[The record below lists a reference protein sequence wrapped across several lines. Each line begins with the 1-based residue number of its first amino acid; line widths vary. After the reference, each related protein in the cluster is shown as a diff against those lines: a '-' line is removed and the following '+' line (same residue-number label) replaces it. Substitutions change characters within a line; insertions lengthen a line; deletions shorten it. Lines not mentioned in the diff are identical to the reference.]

1 MTDTAAYPA
10 ERPLDDATLDE
21 WTAHYARPRLT
32 EEVTF
37 ASLFVFRLGAEWLGL
52 RTSFLVSVASLPP
65 VHSLPHR
72 RGSAVAGLVN
82 VGGDLVV
89 HASLA
94 GLLGIAA
101 GDATPAREIGATR
114 ATPRLVV
121 LGDDRGRLA
130 VTVDE
135 VWGIHHHDPAQLRPA
150 PPTLTRAPASFTFAM
165 LDVDGRIVACLDPV
179 RVMDALSVA
188 IA

>member
-1 MTDTAAYPA
+1 MTDTAAYST

-21 WTAHYARPRLT
+21 STAHYARPRLT

-52 RTSFLVSVASLPP
+52 PTSLLVSVASPPP

-72 RGSAVAGLVN
+72 SGSAVAGLVN
-82 VGGDLVV
+82 VGGNLVV
-89 HASLA
+89 HVSLA
-94 GLLGIAA
+94 GLLGIDA
-101 GDATPAREIGATR
+101 GDAAPARELGATR
-114 ATPRLVV
+114 AAPRLVV
-121 LGDDRGRLA
+121 LEDDRGRLA
-130 VTVDE
+130 ITVDE
-135 VWGIHHHDPAQLRPA
+135 VWGVHHHDPAQLRPA
-150 PPTLTRAPASFTFAM
+150 PLTLTRAPASFTFAM
-165 LDVDGRIVACLDPV
+165 LDVDTRIVACLDPV

>member
-1 MTDTAAYPA
+1 MTDTVAHPA
-10 ERPLDDATLDE
+10 DRPLDDATLDE
-21 WTAHYARPRLT
+21 STAHYARPRLT

-52 RTSFLVSVASLPP
+52 PTSLLVSVASPPP

-89 HASLA
+89 HVSLA
-94 GLLGIAA
+94 GFLGIDPGEAA
-101 GDATPAREIGATR
+101 PASEIGVTR
-114 ATPRLVV
+114 AARRLVV

-130 VTVDE
+130 TTVDE
-135 VWGIHHHDPAQLRPA
+135 VWGVHHHDPAQFRSA